1 VEFVVRV
8 KGITG
13 EYLENSASYLNRRI
27 CSYYF
32 VFSFFIALVVALLI
46 TSVVYDK
53 SVIIQ
58 AIKSINLCEY
68 YN

>member
-1 VEFVVRV
+1 MEFVVRV

-13 EYLENSASYLNRRI
+13 EYFENSASYLNRRI

-46 TSVVYDK
+46 TSVFYDK
-53 SVIIQ
+53 SVILQ
-58 AIKSINLCEY
+58 ALKSSNLCDY
-68 YN
+68 FD